1 MTALRRAA
9 AGCRG
14 DAIGNKEW
22 GFSRPP
28 PYHPTVT
35 PKLLPVNGVYCRAE
49 AERKV
54 RREPQEAGG
63 GAEMEKE
70 GTGAER
76 VGGHDG
82 GIMGPPPACCY
93 VISEAAFA
101 ARM

>member
-1 MTALRRAA
+1 MGLFAPSTL
-9 AGCRG
+9 
-14 DAIGNKEW
+14 
-22 GFSRPP
+22 P
-28 PYHPTVT
+28 PYRDTEA
-35 PKLLPVNGVYCRAE
+35 PVGEWCVLQGGGGAQGAKGASRS
-49 AERKV
+49 R
-54 RREPQEAGG
+54 GG